1 MWKILGGVSVFE
13 PGRQRKFFPLVL
25 PYINQLLQDNF
36 WTPRFYLS
44 SYITLNYTF
53 FFSNISVFLI

>member
-1 MWKILGGVSVFE
+1 MWRILGGVSVFE

-36 WTPRFYLS
+36 
-44 SYITLNYTF
+44 
-53 FFSNISVFLI
+53 